1 MTNAH
6 PRKEGSCQICRR
18 PSEDALCRYHR
29 EAFRR
34 LVKHY
39 KVWKERKGFTWKQYL
54 EGMCANEMTG
64 AWVREVA
71 EYAIK
76 EGVREPSEP
85 GAETSC

>member
-6 PRKEGSCQICRR
+6 QRKESYCQICRR

-39 KVWKERKGFTWKQYL
+39 KVWKGRKGFTWEQYL
-54 EGMCANEMTG
+54 DGIYANEMTG
-64 AWVREVA
+64 TWVREVA

-76 EGVREPSEP
+76 ESIREPSEP
-85 GAETSC
+85 GA